1 MLLFCYKCLALNLNI
16 DLSKLNFQIVENIAR
31 KYEVSKSDL
40 LDCEADDL
48 AVRVALGETEIIADT
63 KKALTNVGVNVA
75 SLEESTSKGGKRSN
89 HVLLVKNLPFSS
101 TESELSKL
109 FGRFGS
115 LDKIILPPT
124 KTLALV
130 CYGNTE
136 IN

>member
-89 HVLLVKNLPFSS
+89 HV
-101 TESELSKL
+101 SKFAKQRGIYL
-109 FGRFGS
+109 GITF
-115 LDKIILPPT
+115 T
-124 KTLALV
+124 
-130 CYGNTE
+130 
-136 IN
+136 